1 MANLK
6 QAMGTAL
13 AIVCLAVPARAE
25 PIQITAGALGWAAP
39 TNAVSIGLA
48 GGTFV
53 FIGGASLSGGI
64 FTPWIVCNGGLACM
78 PGTTVD
84 LRSLWT
90 GGDLPGTATYQGV
103 TYPGVGG
110 PNSPNQL
117 MAEWTGTLEIPAGFT
132 GGSLTA
138 PFDFSGTFKYA
149 PNLMQMT
156 QELDLSGSG
165 LASLTFAEYPGNPG
179 SFFLT
184 SARYDFGDSAGAV
197 PEPMSMMLVGT
208 GLAGLAALRR
218 RRQPRRRGPKT

>member
-1 MANLK
+1 MTKLR

-25 PIQITAGALGWAAP
+25 PIQITAGSLGWVGP
-39 TNAVSIGLA
+39 VGGVSIGLA

-53 FIGGASLSGGI
+53 FIGGASISGGI
-64 FTPWIVCNGGLACM
+64 FTPWILCNGGLACT

-84 LRSLWT
+84 LRSFWS
-90 GGDLPGTATYQGV
+90 GGDLPGTAAYQGV

-117 MAEWTGTLEIPAGFT
+117 TAEWTGGLDIPAGFT
-132 GGSLTA
+132 GGLLTA
-138 PFDFSGTFKYA
+138 PFGFSGQFKYA
-149 PNLMQMT
+149 PNLMQLP
-156 QELDLSGSG
+156 QALDLSGSG
-165 LASLTFAEYPGNPG
+165 LASLTFAEYPGDPG

-184 SARYDFGDSAGAV
+184 SVHYDFAETDSAGAV
-197 PEPMSMMLVGT
+197 PEPMSMILVGT

-218 RRQPRRRGPKT
+218 RRN